1 MITKG
6 SKMTE
11 DIKRLDIKDVSFL
24 SHEGAFALGMPELST
39 SYDDDSVHVDARRHE
54 KTLTFIKYAL
64 QLDAIDEGWL
74 YEQKGWMYNQLHR
87 YREAVTAFD
96 RARHLGYANDGWLYE
111 QKSYALDK
119 LERGEEAMEAFDR
132 ARRLGYANEK

>member
-1 MITKG
+1 
-6 SKMTE
+6 MTE

-24 SHEGAFALGMPELST
+24 SQGDDFSMSTMSGLATHYNDEG
-39 SYDDDSVHVDARRHE
+39 VHVSPQRHE

-64 QLDAIDEGWL
+64 LLDAIDEGWL

-87 YREAVTAFD
+87 YREALSAFE

-119 LERGEEAMEAFDR
+119 LERDEEALEAFER
-132 ARRLGYANEK
+132 ARRLGYANEE